1 MLRLCVA
8 LLIGACAASDATAQ
22 VVRGTVRDNESGA
35 ALQGVFVML
44 LDSTAQMRGAVLTD
58 DKGVFAMR
66 APFAGTFTLRA
77 ERIGHQAA
85 SSTPV
90 VLSPDEARTVD
101 FSVTVAAIALAP
113 VEVETRTRCIAR
125 PRSGQRTAQLWEEA
139 RKALTVARW
148 VESQKSVQFSA
159 RTYTREMD
167 VMTRQVRSEGVRHD
181 VTRSLP
187 YAAVDADTLARYG
200 FVRNEGAGMVFY
212 GPDADVLLSQAFLD
226 GHCFHSVEGSGEN
239 QGMIGLGFR
248 PTLGSS
254 VPDIEGV
261 LWLDRST
268 LELRHIEYR
277 YTNVDRAYRGR
288 ETGGRTEF
296 LRLKSGAWIVSK
308 WYIRMPTVIA
318 SGFER
323 GEYRVVSL
331 FEEGGEVLRVQDES
345 SEQTLTHDGTIN
357 GAVYDSVAGRPLA
370 GALVY
375 LSGTSHQA
383 TTDENGRYEIRGVA
397 AGRYTISFSHA
408 ALDSMPLPPEPRTL
422 EVRQLE
428 PSTADLAIKPA
439 AGQLTELCAGYRGHG
454 VVFGFVRNDRASG
467 VADAAVTMQAGTLR
481 AVARSDAA
489 GSYFICNVPLDAP
502 FTVQAARSE
511 QRSPMVPLRITR
523 LPFRRLDLT
532 LKD

>member
-1 MLRLCVA
+1 
-8 LLIGACAASDATAQ
+8 
-22 VVRGTVRDNESGA
+22 
-35 ALQGVFVML
+35 
-44 LDSTAQMRGAVLTD
+44 
-58 DKGVFAMR
+58 
-66 APFAGTFTLRA
+66 
-77 ERIGHQAA
+77 
-85 SSTPV
+85 
-90 VLSPDEARTVD
+90 
-101 FSVTVAAIALAP
+101 
-113 VEVETRTRCIAR
+113 
-125 PRSGQRTAQLWEEA
+125 
-139 RKALTVARW
+139 
-148 VESQKSVQFSA
+148 
-159 RTYTREMD
+159 
-167 VMTRQVRSEGVRHD
+167 
-181 VTRSLP
+181 
-187 YAAVDADTLARYG
+187 
-200 FVRNEGAGMVFY
+200 
-212 GPDADVLLSQAFLD
+212 
-226 GHCFHSVEGSGEN
+226 
-239 QGMIGLGFR
+239 MIGLGFR